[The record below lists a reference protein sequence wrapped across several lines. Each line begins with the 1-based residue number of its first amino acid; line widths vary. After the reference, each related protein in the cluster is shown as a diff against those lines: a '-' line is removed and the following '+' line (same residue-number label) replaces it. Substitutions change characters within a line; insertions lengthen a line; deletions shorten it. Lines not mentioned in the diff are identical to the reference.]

1 MDFLNAL
8 QSLWPQAKV
17 IVLVAPVALGIIALA
32 GSVYLTKTAFGPF
45 IKVVQWLFAYTPG
58 ERPSDLVSGISYG
71 GRMLAWASLVALAVW
86 FFFG

>member
-1 MDFLNAL
+1 MELLNGL
-8 QSLWPQAKV
+8 ESLWPQAKV
-17 IVLVAPVALGIIALA
+17 SVLVAAVALGIVALA
-32 GSVYLTKTAFGPF
+32 GSVYVTKTAFGPF
-45 IKVVQWLFAYTPG
+45 IMAVQWLFAYTPG